1 MKYRNILFGFVF
13 LLFTCATAQAATG
26 YTIESLASRIEVTPE
41 GVYQVQEEISMTFLK
56 PLHGFYRVL
65 PTEYNFNDPSQ
76 KDIRVHVMD
85 IRASD
90 TLSVTRESGYTVLRV
105 GDANRTVIG
114 RQQYRISYLYD
125 IGADRNAGF
134 DEFYFNLAGEDWE
147 VPIAVFT
154 FSVRFPSPV
163 EKQAISFSRGVW
175 GTTTSRGVV
184 WELSADG
191 TLLTGSVSQ
200 LQPGEALTVRVE
212 MPQGY
217 FLERTDYQAIVARFN
232 ILLYALAV
240 AVAVF
245 LWFKYG
251 RDDDLVVVTQFSPPE
266 GMTPMDLG
274 YMIDGTLDPRDV
286 TSMIFYWADKG
297 CLSIVEEDKK
307 FSFVKGRDPIGASA
321 HEKQLFNSFFA
332 GAKKGVVK
340 ITDLQGKFFS
350 EYQKLTSS
358 VERYYRGE
366 RALSSSTSRNMAVLC
381 GLLVTIPALGYALA
395 CTANY
400 PGPLSLII
408 FVAALG
414 FALFLGIIVHFMMRI
429 WHLRKPIGK
438 IFWILLLVVA
448 SLLAGSVLAV
458 FSLMSEVEIGFGL
471 VEAVKVVATI
481 VPIVFLAILTRKRS
495 AFGQKKLEQ
504 ILGFREFID
513 KVEMDKLK
521 RMIDD
526 DPQFYYHILSFA
538 IVMGLEKKWAK
549 KFASITLEPPSW
561 YMGHYTVWDAMF
573 LSSMLNRCN
582 TALVASVAVAPKSSP
597 GARFGGS
604 SFGGGGFSGGGFGGG
619 GGGAW

>member
-13 LLFTCATAQAATG
+13 LLFTCATAQAAAG

-65 PTEYNFNDPSQ
+65 PTEYNFNDPSKQ
-76 KDIRVHVMD
+76 DIRVHVMD

-90 TLSVTRESGYTVLRV
+90 TLSVTRESGYTVIRV
-105 GDANRTVIG
+105 GDANRTVTG

-147 VPIAVFT
+147 VPIAAFA

-163 EKQAISFSRGVW
+163 ERQSISFSRGVW
-175 GTTTSRGVV
+175 GTTTSRGVT

-240 AVAVF
+240 AVAIF
-245 LWFKYG
+245 LWFRFG

-307 FSFVKGRDPIGASA
+307 FSFVKGRDPIGAST

-358 VERYYRGE
+358 VDRYYRGE
-366 RALSSSTSRNMAVLC
+366 RALSSATSRNMAVLS
-381 GLLVTIPALGYALA
+381 GLLVMIPALGYALA

-408 FVAALG
+408 FAAAIG

-438 IFWILLLVVA
+438 IFWMLLLVVA
-448 SLLAGSVLAV
+448 SLFGGSVLAV

-471 VEAVKVVATI
+471 VEALKVVATI

-597 GARFGGS
+597 GSRFGGS

>member
-1 MKYRNILFGFVF
+1 MKYRNFFFGFVF
-13 LLFTCATAQAATG
+13 LLFTCATAQAAAG
-26 YTIESLASRIEVTPE
+26 YTIESIASRIEVTPE
-41 GVYQVQEEISMTFLK
+41 GVYEVQEEISMTFLK

-65 PTEYNFNDPSQ
+65 PTEYNFNDPAL
-76 KDIRVHVMD
+76 KDINVHVMD

-90 TLSVTRESGYTVLRV
+90 TVSVTRESGYTVIRV
-105 GDANRTVIG
+105 GDADRTVTG
-114 RQQYRISYLYD
+114 RQQYRISYQYD
-125 IGADRNAGF
+125 IGADRNDAY

-154 FSVRFPSPV
+154 FSVRFPAPV
-163 EKQAISFSRGVW
+163 EKTAISFTRGVW
-175 GTTTSRGVV
+175 GSTTSRGVT

-217 FLERTDYQAIVARFN
+217 YVERTDYQAIVARINLF
-232 ILLYALAV
+232 LYALAV
-240 AVAVF
+240 AFAIF

-274 YMIDGTLDPRDV
+274 YMIDGTLDPRDI

-307 FSFVKGRDPIGASA
+307 FSFVKGRDPSGASA
-321 HEKQLFNSFFA
+321 HEKQLFNAFFA
-332 GAKKGVVK
+332 GAKQGVVK
-340 ITDLQGKFFS
+340 ISDLQGKFFS

-366 RALSSSTSRNMAVLC
+366 RALSNSVSRNMAVLS
-381 GLLVTIPALGYALA
+381 GLLVAIPALGYALA

-408 FVAALG
+408 FIAAVG
-414 FALFLGIIVHFMMRI
+414 FGLVFGVLAHFMMRI

-438 IFWILLLVVA
+438 IFWSLLLALAALVA
-448 SLLAGSVLAV
+448 WLVLSV
-458 FSLMSEVEIGFGL
+458 FSLLSEVEVGFGL
-471 VEAVKVVATI
+471 VEAAKVVAAI
-481 VPIVFLAILTRKRS
+481 VPIVFFAIITRKRS
-495 AFGQKKLEQ
+495 EFGQKKLEQ

-521 RMIDD
+521 RMIDE

-561 YMGHYTVWDAMF
+561 YMGNYTVWDALF

-582 TALVASVAVAPKSSP
+582 TALVSSIAVAPKSSP
-597 GARFGGS
+597 GTRFGGS